1 MAGVSFNILKGN
13 QLSVLLSLFKDV
25 FTGSRGASP
34 ELAVDVPDS
43 IAAIRERMAAGDG
56 RGAVKLCLELLEQEP
71 GNGEAGKLLV
81 DIRHQEMVEAVRG
94 YFPGHDYLFWLKWF
108 HAALKPETYLEI
120 GVESG
125 QSLQFAVSPTRAV
138 GVDPALRVVH
148 TQQAWVKLFGQ
159 TSDDFFASQDIKQV
173 FGSSVVNLSFID
185 GLHTFD
191 QALRDFINVERYS
204 NSRSVILF
212 HDIFPSIPETAS
224 RERET
229 IFWVGDT
236 WKVMIIL
243 ARYRPDLNIFT
254 IPTFPSG
261 LGVVTGLDANSS
273 VLDQGFE
280 NICKEAMDFDLQD
293 FLPAMADHLRAVKND
308 PNEVMIWL

>member
-1 MAGVSFNILKGN
+1 
-13 QLSVLLSLFKDV
+13 
-25 FTGSRGASP
+25 
-34 ELAVDVPDS
+34 
-43 IAAIRERMAAGDG
+43 MAAGDG
-56 RGAVKLCLELLEQEP
+56 NGAAKLCLELLVQEP
-71 GNGEAGKLLV
+71 GNIEAGKLLV
-81 DIRHQEMVEAVRG
+81 EIRHQEMIEAVRECL
-94 YFPGHDYLFWLKWF
+94 PGHDYLFWLKWF
-108 HAALKPETYLEI
+108 HATLKPETYLEI

-125 QSLQFAVSPTRAV
+125 KSLQFAVSPTHAV

-159 TSDDFFASQDIKQV
+159 TSDDFFASQDVQQV
-173 FGSSVVNLSFID
+173 FGSPVVNLSFID

-191 QALRDFINVERYS
+191 QALRDFINVERHS

-212 HDIFPSIPETAS
+212 HDIFPVIPETAS

-243 ARYRPDLNIFT
+243 ARYRPDLKIVT

-261 LGVVTGLDANSS
+261 LGVVTSLDANSS
-273 VLDQGFE
+273 LLDHDFE
-280 NICKEAMDFDLQD
+280 NICKEAMDLDLQD

-308 PNEVMIWL
+308 PNEVMNWL